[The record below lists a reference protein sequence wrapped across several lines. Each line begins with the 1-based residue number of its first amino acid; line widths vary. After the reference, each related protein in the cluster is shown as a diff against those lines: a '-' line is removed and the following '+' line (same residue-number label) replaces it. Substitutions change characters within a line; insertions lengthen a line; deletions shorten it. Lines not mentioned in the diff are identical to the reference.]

1 LLCAKKGVHGLL
13 VQHTPTIDATITF
26 LASLHHLVSQEVR
39 SAGVPVVLPEA
50 TVAALVEA
58 RTPPTL
64 TAQHLPLP
72 SLHDLAGVVP
82 SSLLGSGES
91 LVSFSAR
98 LHKSA
103 NLLAA
108 ELFGTQLRQIRGV
121 SAGLARSVLARYP
134 SCRALC
140 DAYEAGGSQEAEEE
154 LLAALDRGKHH
165 QRPMGKAM
173 SLKIRTFFRSRDGE
187 A

>member
-1 LLCAKKGVHGLL
+1 VHGLL

-26 LASLHHLVSQEVR
+26 LASLHQLVSQEVR
-39 SAGVPVVLPEA
+39 NTGVPVVLPEA
-50 TVAALVEA
+50 TAAALVES
-58 RTPPTL
+58 RNTPPTL

-72 SLHDLAGVVP
+72 SLHDLSGVVP

-91 LVSFSAR
+91 LASFSVR

-121 SAGLARSVLARYP
+121 SAGLARSVLTRYP

-140 DAYEAGGSQEAEEE
+140 DAYEACGSQEEEEE
-154 LLAALDRGKHH
+154 LLAALDRGKH